1 MRTLTVAAALAAA
14 LLAAGCRPEK
24 PGGYQAVTYRETAPQ
39 DIEATHPDA
48 PEVSPAVLAAM
59 APRQVVLQNPPA
71 GVTQA
76 MVDEGQQLFGRV
88 CSACHGAGGVGTA
101 AGPALDDREW
111 LNISGAYPEIVQ
123 IINTGVPDPRQFP
136 GAMPPRGGGTFSDD
150 EVARIGAYVYAISQQ
165 EAGS

>member
-14 LLAAGCRPEK
+14 LLAGCRPEK
-24 PGGYQAVTYRETAPQ
+24 PGGYNAVTYRDNTPSG
-39 DIEATHPDA
+39 IEATHPEA
-48 PEVSPAVLAAM
+48 PEVSPAVIAAM
-59 APRQVVLQNPPA
+59 APKQVVLANPPA

-88 CSACHGAGGVGTA
+88 CSSCHGAGGAGSA
-101 AGPALDDREW
+101 AAPALDDREW

-123 IINTGVPDPRQFP
+123 IINAGVASPKQFP
-136 GAMPPRGGGTFSDD
+136 GAMPPRGGGTFTDD

>member
-24 PGGYQAVTYRETAPQ
+24 PGGYNAVSYRDNTPRA
-39 DIEATHPDA
+39 IEATHPEA

-59 APRQVVLQNPPA
+59 APKQVVLANPPA

-88 CSACHGAGGVGTA
+88 CSSCHGAGGAGSA
-101 AGPALDDREW
+101 AGPPLDDRQW

-123 IINTGVPDPRQFP
+123 LIKTGVPNPREFP
-136 GAMPPRGGGTFSDD
+136 GVMPPRGGGSFSDD

-165 EAGS
+165 EGGS